1 MRYVLAVIR
10 SFRHKG
16 LRDLFERGKTAR
28 IDARLRARVL
38 ARLDALDQAA
48 RPEDMDVPGWDF
60 HRLQGFNRARYAV
73 HVNGPWCITFE
84 FEGENACH
92 VDFEQYH

>member
-28 IDARLRARVL
+28 IDARLRTRVL

-60 HRLQGFNRARYAV
+60 HRL
-73 HVNGPWCITFE
+73 
-84 FEGENACH
+84 
-92 VDFEQYH
+92 